1 MKNLNSNEL
10 IDFARE
16 ITTASLS
23 DFKATTD
30 DPIVKKYLETISSIT
45 DELEQAL
52 ANIHSNEITLK
63 TLEADRVRDR
73 ALSVFRR
80 LMQTYEM
87 SEENSPEAIAY
98 EALNELWMDK
108 YDPLPFMSLNVE
120 TQGIDELVFDLS
132 SSKYSDYVRTLK
144 LEDVLLSIKNA
155 NESFKQMVGEHHQT
169 DKLKPNYDARELKKE
184 LFETIEQYGAYV
196 NNLSELPDHKDMQ
209 RLSKILADTQQRI
222 EKQTQIPLANSSET
236 NKTQNSKDIA

>member
-1 MKNLNSNEL
+1 MKNFDSNEL
-10 IDFARE
+10 INFARE
-16 ITTASLS
+16 LTTASLS

-30 DPIVKKYLETISSIT
+30 DPIVKKYFETISSLT

-52 ANIHSNEITLK
+52 ANIHSNEVNLK

-87 SEENSPEAIAY
+87 SEDNSPEAIAY
-98 EALNELWMDK
+98 EELNELWMDK

-120 TQGIDELVFDLS
+120 TQGIDELLFDLS
-132 SSKYSDYVRTLK
+132 SSKYADFVKTLK
-144 LEDVLLSIKNA
+144 LEDALTAIKNA
-155 NESFKQMVGEHHQT
+155 NESFKQIVGEHHQT

-184 LFETIEQYGAYV
+184 LFETIEQYGEYV
-196 NNLSELPDHKDMQ
+196 NNLSELPDHKDME
-209 RLSKILADTQQRI
+209 RLAKILADTQQRL
-222 EKQTQIPLANSSET
+222 EKQTQIPLTNSSET
-236 NKTQNSKDIA
+236 NRTQNSKDIA

>member
-10 IDFARE
+10 INFARE
-16 ITTASLS
+16 LTTASLS

-52 ANIHSNEITLK
+52 ANIHNNEITLK
-63 TLEADRVRDR
+63 TLEADRARDR

-80 LMQTYEM
+80 LMQTYEL

-98 EALNELWMDK
+98 EVLNELWMDK

-120 TQGIDELVFDLS
+120 THGIDELVFDLS
-132 SSKYSDYVRTLK
+132 SSKYSDYVKTLQ
-144 LEDVLLSIKNA
+144 LEDALTSIKNT
-155 NESFKQMVGEHHQT
+155 NELFKQIVGKNHHS

-196 NNLSELPDHKDMQ
+196 NNLSELQDHKDMQ
-209 RLSKILADTQQRI
+209 RLSKILADTQQLI
-222 EKQTQIPLANSSET
+222 EKQTQIPLTNSSEK

>member
-10 IDFARE
+10 INFARE
-16 ITTASLS
+16 LTTTSLS
-23 DFKATTD
+23 DFKASTD

-52 ANIHSNEITLK
+52 ANIHRNEVNLK

-87 SEENSPEAIAY
+87 SEDNSPEAIAY
-98 EALNELWMDK
+98 DVLNELWMDK

-120 TQGIDELVFDLS
+120 TRGIDELVFDLS
-132 SSKYSDYVRTLK
+132 SSKYADYMKTLK
-144 LEDVLLSIKNA
+144 LEDALTSIKNA
-155 NESFKQMVGEHHQT
+155 NESFKQMVGEDHQT

-196 NNLSELPDHKDMQ
+196 NNLSELQDHKDMQ
-209 RLSKILADTQQRI
+209 RLSKILADTLQRI
-222 EKQTQIPLANSSET
+222 EKQTQKPLSNSSET

>member
-10 IDFARE
+10 INFARE
-16 ITTASLS
+16 LTTSSLS

-30 DPIVKKYLETISSIT
+30 DPIVKKYIETISSIA

-73 ALSVFRR
+73 VLSVFRR

-98 EALNELWMDK
+98 DVLNELWMDK

-132 SSKYSDYVRTLK
+132 SSKYADYVKTLK
-144 LEDVLLSIKNA
+144 LEDALASVKNA
-155 NESFKQMVGEHHQT
+155 NESFRQMVGEDYRT
-169 DKLKPNYDARELKKE
+169 NKFKPNYDARELKKE

-196 NNLSELPDHKDMQ
+196 NNLSEIPDHKDMQ
-209 RLSKILADTQQRI
+209 RLSEILADTQQRA
-222 EKQTQIPLANSSET
+222 EKQTQRPIANSSET
-236 NKTQNSKDIA
+236 NKTQNNKDIA